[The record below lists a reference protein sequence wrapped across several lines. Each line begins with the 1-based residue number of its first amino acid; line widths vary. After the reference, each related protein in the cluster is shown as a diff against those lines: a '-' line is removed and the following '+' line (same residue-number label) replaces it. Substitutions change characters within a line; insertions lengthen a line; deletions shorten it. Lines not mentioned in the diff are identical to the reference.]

1 MESHCYTYYG
11 YTGVE
16 TCNEKEQGRI
26 GRLIHCSTNLLYVH
40 ASWIMP
46 FIIWKGCQ
54 SSYDTFSVWILIT
67 KPQKWSPTC
76 SIRASIR
83 WLSWTQLYQLFA
95 IIISVPSHS
104 NHYSVY
110 WSSTRLIRRCNWN
123 WSNFA
128 HPSFH
133 VHIKIV
139 IGSSTGVFAC
149 RYSMGSVQ
157 PRVLS
162 SPRKPLDGIPSP
174 LPFTI
179 ALISRPR
186 ACVCWNYK
194 RKKQKW
200 VWLGLQGSVQGFN
213 QELIFGW
220 VIMRRKK
227 EFDKYLCS

>member
-11 YTGVE
+11 YTWVE

-26 GRLIHCSTNLLYVH
+26 GLLIHCSTNLLYVH

-54 SSYDTFSVWILIT
+54 SSYDTIWVWILIT

-110 WSSTRLIRRCNWN
+110 WSSIRLIRRRNWN

-157 PRVLS
+157 PPKASWWDTFPRPPAIHNRPHIQTESMRLLELREKEAKVSMVRIAGLGSRVQSRVNIRLGYYA
-162 SPRKPLDGIPSP
+162 RQEGI
-174 LPFTI
+174 
-179 ALISRPR
+179 R
-186 ACVCWNYK
+186 
-194 RKKQKW
+194 
-200 VWLGLQGSVQGFN
+200 
-213 QELIFGW
+213 
-220 VIMRRKK
+220 
-227 EFDKYLCS
+227 